1 MLTAF
6 VASSLAKGVSL
17 WSAKAVK
24 QHVEKA
30 TGMKVP
36 LRLVLSVLKKQFDL
50 SYKRIKR
57 VQGVGDS
64 ERNKVLRSLFAQK
77 MLQLYA
83 QGAHVVNIDES
94 WIPCSDFRRS
104 CWGPRGAGNTMHDTA
119 LS

>member
-17 WSAKAVK
+17 WSAKAIK
-24 QHVEKA
+24 QCVEKA
-30 TGMKVP
+30 TGIKVP

-77 MLQLYA
+77 ML
-83 QGAHVVNIDES
+83 
-94 WIPCSDFRRS
+94 
-104 CWGPRGAGNTMHDTA
+104 
-119 LS
+119 

>member
-36 LRLVLSVLKKQFDL
+36 LRLVLSVLKK
-50 SYKRIKR
+50 
-57 VQGVGDS
+57 
-64 ERNKVLRSLFAQK
+64 
-77 MLQLYA
+77 
-83 QGAHVVNIDES
+83 
-94 WIPCSDFRRS
+94 
-104 CWGPRGAGNTMHDTA
+104 
-119 LS
+119 

>member
-6 VASSLAKGVSL
+6 VVKSLAKGVSL
-17 WSAKAVK
+17 WSAKAIK

-30 TGMKVP
+30 TGIKVP

-77 MLQLYA
+77 ML
-83 QGAHVVNIDES
+83 
-94 WIPCSDFRRS
+94 
-104 CWGPRGAGNTMHDTA
+104 
-119 LS
+119 